1 MPSSLRFLPLTVAL
15 VFGCATATPAPA
27 PATSPGAAI
36 RVDKAPPAPGAQAL
50 GTLRAIDGKG
60 CGLFGT
66 RGTYEGA
73 LAKLREQAQKVG
85 ADYVQLTSVTE
96 PLPNHQCVEKEYTL
110 TGVAFRLAR

>member
-1 MPSSLRFLPLTVAL
+1 MPSSLRFFPLTAAL

-27 PATSPGAAI
+27 TGPGATI
-36 RVDKAPPAPGAQAL
+36 RVDKSPPAPGAQPL
-50 GTLRAIDGKG
+50 GTLRAVDGKG

-66 RGTYEGA
+66 LGTYDGA

-85 ADYVQLTSVTE
+85 ADYVQLTSVAE
-96 PLPNHQCVEKEYTL
+96 PRPNHQCVEKEYTL